1 MTKHPN
7 SDRRSLLEGLKQT
20 PPPIDPKLEK
30 DFVFQT
36 KPPSTNEGTASNSA
50 MTATQNTQPVAKAP
64 LSTRIRADLATAL
77 KRASLERQ
85 LGGIEPNTV
94 QDILEQVLEPW
105 LRTNGYLS

>member
-1 MTKHPN
+1 MKKKTTN
-7 SDRRSLLEGLKQT
+7 DRRTLLEGLEQT

-30 DFVFQT
+30 DFVFQS
-36 KPPSTNEGTASNSA
+36 KGPSSSDVSA
-50 MTATQNTQPVAKAP
+50 NGAANTSQNAQAVAKSP
-64 LSTRIRADLATAL
+64 LSTRIRSDIATAL

-105 LRTNGYLS
+105 LRSEGYLS